1 MRNWQKF
8 KSINIWAK
16 YLEHFIVQNLH
27 NHWRLCIMKCKTEG
41 NAVLEEMNFSE
52 TVYHSDSLSMP
63 KYTKLKFIEVALFKV
78 LLLKIPTQI

>member
-1 MRNWQKF
+1 MWNWQKF

-16 YLEHFIVQNLH
+16 YLEHFIAQNLH
-27 NHWRLCIMKCKTEG
+27 NHWRLWMKCNIEG

-52 TVYHSDSLSMP
+52 TIYHSDSLSMP
-63 KYTKLKFIEVALFKV
+63 KYTKLKFTEVALLKV